1 MLTDSTLV
9 IHWAVRQGQR
19 NTRRHNSQQEAF
31 SDSYSNTVLVP
42 DSFPPDKRQPDTN
55 QHGSNGYS
63 YLSAHPQPQSTL
75 DPPTPSPITTN
86 TTTTST
92 GTTTTRDSPSP
103 SSIVAVSDQPPAI
116 QLQQGNR
123 SLTEYIRFGEGMR
136 AQLEPCKREG
146 DIVERFVAGLD
157 DESVRRL
164 VERRMDC
171 VGWVWERMMGVLRE
185 VDGGC
190 AATVMESEGAAAAA
204 VTAGDNG
211 GGRGRGRRGKRRRI
225 SIVSADEEDLLQMAG
240 THVG

>member
-19 NTRRHNSQQEAF
+19 NTHRRNSQQEAS
-31 SDSYSNTVLVP
+31 SDSDSSTVLVP
-42 DSFPPDKRQPDTN
+42 DSFPPDKRQLDTN
-55 QHGSNGYS
+55 QHDSNEYG
-63 YLSAHPQPQSTL
+63 YLSAHPQPQPTV

-86 TTTTST
+86 STTTST
-92 GTTTTRDSPSP
+92 GTITTRDSPSP
-103 SSIVAVSDQPPAI
+103 SSIAAVSDQPPAM

-123 SLTEYIRFGEGMR
+123 PLKEYTRFGEGLR

-146 DIVERFVAGLD
+146 DIVERFVAGLN

-190 AATVMESEGAAAAA
+190 AAIVMESEGGA
-204 VTAGDNG
+204 VTDGNNG
-211 GGRGRGRRGKRRRI
+211 GARGRGRRGKRRRI